1 MRKRGLFI
9 TFEGTEGSG
18 KSTHSKML
26 CNFLKS
32 KGFNV
37 LYTRE
42 PGGTV
47 ISEKIRNV
55 LLDPK
60 NKDMDV
66 VCEMLLYMA
75 ARAQI
80 VEKEILPALKKGK
93 IVICDRFMDATLAY
107 QGYAAGLDTKIIK
120 KVGSLVTKGISP
132 DVTFLLDIGVKQGL
146 LRLRKGK
153 DRIERKSLTFHKK
166 VRKGYLAL
174 ARQARQRIKIV
185 PASGEI
191 PQTQDRIRNMVLR
204 HISVIQ
210 KSEVR
215 KQKTEVRGQKSDM

>member
-1 MRKRGLFI
+1 MLRRGLFI

-18 KSTHSKML
+18 KSTHSRLL
-26 CNFLKS
+26 CDFLRR

-37 LYTRE
+37 LHTRE

-75 ARAQI
+75 ARVQI
-80 VEKEILPALKKGK
+80 IEKKILPALKRGR
-93 IVICDRFMDATLAY
+93 IVICDRFTDATLAY
-107 QGYAAGLDTKIIK
+107 QGYAGGLDTKIIK
-120 KVGSLVTKGISP
+120 KVGSLVTKGILP
-132 DVTFLLDIGVKQGL
+132 DITFLLDIGVKEGL

-153 DRIERKSLTFHKK
+153 DRIERKPLAFHKK

-174 ARQARQRIKIV
+174 ARQSRQRIKIV
-185 PASGEI
+185 PASGDIPETQQKIREI
-191 PQTQDRIRNMVLR
+191 LVNKFTFV
-204 HISVIQ
+204 
-210 KSEVR
+210 
-215 KQKTEVRGQKSDM
+215 GAG